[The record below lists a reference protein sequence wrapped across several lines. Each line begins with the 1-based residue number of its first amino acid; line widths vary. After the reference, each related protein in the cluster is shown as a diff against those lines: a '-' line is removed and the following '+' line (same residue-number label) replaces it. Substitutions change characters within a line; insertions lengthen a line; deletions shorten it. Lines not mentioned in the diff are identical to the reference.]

1 MAKGKDGKIRGITLV
16 ALVVTIV
23 VLLILAGITIMY
35 VMGDNSIFKKAEN
48 AKNKT
53 DQAIKDEQNYFN
65 DIDNTIN
72 QYIDANSG
80 GSNPIDKEKPKKGE
94 LVKGDK
100 AEYIDENGDKAP
112 IQGGFCVVNDS
123 QENAEDKNAV
133 RDGLVIS
140 DVAGDDLDN
149 SKHGNQFV

>member
-1 MAKGKDGKIRGITLV
+1 
-16 ALVVTIV
+16 
-23 VLLILAGITIMY
+23 MY